1 MTDEQDPAAIGR
13 AVATEYV
20 SAFTDRDIERS
31 RDVLNYPSIRLASGR
46 VMTWEAREDYTIPWD
61 LLAEREGWHHSTLD
75 DVQVIQ
81 AGADKVHIA
90 AAFSRYREDGTRY
103 VTHEAFWVIT
113 NQDGHWGIQCRSSY
127 AP

>member
-20 SAFTDRDIERS
+20 SAFTDRDMERS
-31 RDVLNYPSIRLASGR
+31 RDVLNYPSVRLASGR
-46 VMTWEAREDYTIPWD
+46 VMTWATRDDYEIRWD

-81 AGADKVHIA
+81 AGSDKVHIA
-90 AAFSRYREDGTRY
+90 ATFSRYHEDGERY
-103 VTHEAFWVIT
+103 ATHQAFWVIT

>member
-13 AVATEYV
+13 AVAEEYV
-20 SAFTDRDIERS
+20 SAFTDRDLERS
-31 RDVLNYPSIRLASGR
+31 RAILNYPSVRLASGR
-46 VMTWEAREDYTIPWD
+46 LVVWERPEDYEVGWDRIVERED
-61 LLAEREGWHHSTLD
+61 WHHSTLD

-81 AGADKVHIA
+81 AGSDKVHIA
-90 AAFSRYREDGTRY
+90 ATFSRYFADGTRY
-103 VTHEAFWVIT
+103 ATHHALWVVT

>member
-1 MTDEQDPAAIGR
+1 MTDAQDPAAIGR

-20 SAFTDRDIERS
+20 SAFTDRDMERS
-31 RDVLNYPSIRLASGR
+31 RAVLNYPSIRLASGR
-46 VMTWEAREDYTIPWD
+46 VMTWQSPDEYTIPWD

-81 AGADKVHIA
+81 AGLDKVHIA

-103 VTHEAFWVIT
+103 VTHEALWLIT